1 MAQQKNPARKTGG
14 FTRAQRLTKRAEFDS
29 ILQDADIRLTRYP
42 VRLVAKA
49 NTLEFAR
56 LGLIV
61 SKRNVRL
68 AADRNR
74 VKRLLREWFRV
85 NGDHFG
91 SFDIVLSVRE
101 YVRPGDRLK
110 TGLIEILEAW
120 DQRVSALDD

>member
-1 MAQQKNPARKTGG
+1 MQPKNPVRNPGG
-14 FTRAQRLTKRAEFDS
+14 LARAQRLTKRAEFDS

-56 LGLIV
+56 LGLTV

-68 AADRNR
+68 AVDRNR

-85 NGDHFG
+85 NKDHFR
-91 SFDIVLSVRE
+91 SYDIVLSVRE
-101 YVRPGDRLK
+101 YVRPGDRVK
-110 TGLIEILEAW
+110 AGLVELLQAW
-120 DQRVSALDD
+120 DQRVSKLES

>member
-1 MAQQKNPARKTGG
+1 MQPKNPARKPGG
-14 FTRAQRLTKRAEFDS
+14 LTRAQRLTKRAEFDS

-56 LGLIV
+56 LGLTV

-68 AADRNR
+68 AVDRNR

-85 NGDHFG
+85 NKDQFR
-91 SFDIVLSVRE
+91 SYDIVLSVRE
-101 YVRPGDRLK
+101 YVRPGDRVK
-110 TGLIEILEAW
+110 AGLVELLQAW
-120 DQRVSALDD
+120 DQRVSTSDS